1 VIEVIEV
8 EASVLATELSEEE
21 KIKLWHCEVAIEAGF
36 DEADRGLSKSWRAL
50 QVIQND
56 RLYRGKYATFEEY
69 CRERWDKSSRYIY
82 RIINAGEVQEYLRSF
97 GPMGPKNERQ
107 LRPLTSLSRDQQQAA
122 VEAVNV
128 LVDGGTLNTP
138 IAEDYKRAAEAARS
152 PQQEFAVGQTLYVI
166 DRTHLLFNRAGQ
178 VVERSGLAIQL
189 AFDNPESKVW
199 FLTNQVGTQL
209 QAQNLNP
216 IESKTIEPPTKQQ
229 TVDRV
234 EGLES
239 ANRVAQIRTRLLTD
253 YLREGVELVQGFV
266 AGECD
271 YDRARSFIAEASKVL
286 G

>member
-1 VIEVIEV
+1 VIEVVEV
-8 EASVLATELSEEE
+8 EASVLKSELTEEE
-21 KIKLWHCEVAIEAGF
+21 KIKLWHYEVAIEAGF
-36 DEADRGLSKSWRAL
+36 DEADRGLSKAWRAF
-50 QVIQND
+50 QMIRDN
-56 RLYRGKYATFEEY
+56 RLYRENYATFEEY
-69 CRERWDKSSRYIY
+69 CQERWDKGRRYVNQL
-82 RIINAGEVQEYLRSF
+82 INAGETQDYLRSL
-97 GPMGPKNERQ
+97 GATAPRNERQ
-107 LRPLTSLSRDQQQAA
+107 LRPLTSLTRDQQQAA
-122 VEAVNV
+122 VEAVDA
-128 LVDGGTLNTP
+128 LVEGGSLNTP

-152 PQQEFAVGQTLYVI
+152 PQQEFAAGQTLYVI
-166 DRTHLLFNRAGQ
+166 DRSHLLFNRAGQ

-189 AFDNPESKVW
+189 AFDNPESKAW
-199 FLTNQVGTQL
+199 LLINQVGTQL

-239 ANRVAQIRTRLLTD
+239 ANRVAQMRTRLLTD